1 MRTIDF
7 FSELFAGC
15 TGHIEIRLLDER
27 TGHVAQRWFPLPT
40 GIAAAAEFT
49 AARSGHAHVFFGVC
63 PRSRSQGRDAA
74 VQLVQCLFA
83 DVDAKD
89 FAGGEREVQQRF
101 VELADAGFPPS
112 ILVRSGGGGRH
123 AYWLFERPLK
133 LPAGDEHLR
142 NEVRETLWAIGSALG
157 IPPKANVVHDLARV
171 LRVPGTVNIK
181 AKYPQPLPCEV
192 EWTNPRRYSLQDFA
206 DLRVRHARPADRL
219 PPRQWVAF
227 KASPD
232 AQLPDPE
239 TLLADLPLSA
249 AVKGLIRFGSEQGHR
264 SEADQK
270 AIVALLRA
278 GAGPDRIHAIFSH
291 PDLAI
296 GEKFRCHGYPDR
308 YLGYSISKAQ
318 QWIAAHPERYP
329 AVDRQ
334 LPIPDTAAF
343 EQALERAERIRPGV
357 SRMLRSS
364 SEGHRI
370 AALVELARGGAG
382 PGALLAAAQVASHSD
397 PGAAERLYRYSLE
410 LARRPRSM
418 PTPHRAA
425 GGQER

>member
-1 MRTIDF
+1 MHTDEF
-7 FSELFAGC
+7 FATLYGGSKGQLEV
-15 TGHIEIRLLDER
+15 RLLNEQ
-27 TGHVAQRWFPLPT
+27 TGAVSQRFFPLPR
-40 GIAAAAEFT
+40 GIAAAAEF
-49 AARSGHAHVFFGVC
+49 AGVRSGREHIFFGVF
-63 PRSRSQGRDAA
+63 PRNGPHGRDNA
-74 VQLVQCLFA
+74 VDQVQCLFA

-89 FAGGEREVQQRF
+89 FAGGETEVQERF
-101 VELADAGFPPS
+101 VELAEAGFPPS

-123 AYWLFERPLK
+123 AYWLFERPLDVP
-133 LPAGDEHLR
+133 LEAAQLR
-142 NEVRETLWAIGSALG
+142 DQVRDALWAIGAALG

-181 AKYPQPLPCEV
+181 AKYSKPLPCEV
-192 EWTNPRRYSLQDFA
+192 EWTSPRRYRLEDFA
-206 DLRVRHARPADRL
+206 ELRSQHPRSSDHL

-227 KASPD
+227 QSGPD

-291 PDLAI
+291 PDFAI
-296 GEKFRCHGYPDR
+296 GEKFRSHGYPDR

-334 LPIPDTAAF
+334 LPAPDTTAF
-343 EQALERAERIRPGV
+343 EKALECAERIRPGV
-357 SRMLRSS
+357 TRMLRSS

-418 PTPHRAA
+418 PIPHRAA